1 MSHGRKHDGRQEIP
15 NDENNQ
21 NQNRNQQ
28 LVHQR
33 QMINAIS
40 TNLRN
45 IGDEFNNRYRAHNLH
60 VGENFAQD
68 IDVEEIVHHCVAIFF
83 QLYRLFRQT

>member
-1 MSHGRKHDGRQEIP
+1 MSHGRQEIP

-21 NQNRNQQ
+21 NQNRNEQ

-33 QMINAIS
+33 QLINAIS
-40 TNLRN
+40 TNSRN
-45 IGDEFNNRYRAHNLH
+45 IGDEFNNRHRALNLH
-60 VGENFAQD
+60 VGENVAQN
-68 IDVEEIVHHCVAIFF
+68 IDVFEGIVHHCVAILF